1 MNLLKKYQTN
11 QYYLHRWLPW
21 VFLLF
26 ALPITYAIWN
36 AERKAEYNDREVEF
50 NYRLAN
56 THSQIAKQL
65 TLHEQS
71 LYSIRGFFNA
81 SSFVSADEFSDYVQT
96 IFKSKF
102 SSGLYQVGFVKYV
115 DLTDANSYQSL
126 DSALKTSLIKHHD
139 TEQHDSYAP
148 VVYAVSQ
155 TKKTAVMKLSDVF
168 DIPQAKQ
175 AMLLSANQNQAVIIK
190 KINLDANQATD
201 CECLS
206 MVLPIYASPQQS
218 SFPLNNPNEIY
229 GWVFLTIDS
238 PVFFKQTISNLKDEF
253 ITYSVFD
260 GHTDN
265 DANLLY
271 SDDKQ
276 NIHESFFKPS
286 YMKQKAIDMTGHQWL
301 IKAQSL
307 PKFDGMLNF
316 HNPNVI
322 GAIGLFT
329 NFAIAGVLLL
339 LFARLKALDELK
351 HINQQLQFSDN
362 RWRFALEGSGDGV
375 WDWDV
380 PNKQVTFSKRWK
392 EMLGYEERDLDNT
405 FEEWQSKIHPDSY
418 AGVMSVIDATL
429 MGQASNYSIECRFK
443 CKDNSWKWMLA
454 RGMVVIKDDYG
465 LPLRMVGTQTD
476 ISQLKESE
484 ETIWQHANF
493 DALTNL
499 PNRRMFYAR
508 LEQELSKS
516 KRTKLKFGLLFLD
529 LDRFKEVNDTLG
541 HDQGDVLLQLAAQR
555 LLDCTYEQDVV
566 ARLGGDEFVILV
578 SDIETSH
585 LKNLEVI
592 AQKVLAT
599 LAEPF
604 LLNHEKAFVSA
615 SIGIAIY
622 PDDSS
627 SSDDLIKCVDQA
639 MYESKHRGGNCFTYF
654 TTKMQEKAVNRLHL
668 SNDLR
673 GALSKGELFVE
684 YQPIIELKSNK
695 IYKAEA
701 LLRWL
706 HPERGL
712 ISPAEFIPIAEDTR
726 LINEIGHW
734 VLIECIKQCMD
745 WRKKIDGSFQI
756 AVNKSPI
763 QFLNTEERYSKW
775 VQTLLSEDNSINAIV
790 IEITESLLLD
800 ASGQVVDKLKR
811 YRDNGVQF
819 ALDDF
824 GTGYSSLSYL
834 RKFEIDYLKIDRSF
848 VANIEHNLE
857 DKVLCNAI
865 ITMAHSLGIKVI
877 AEGVET
883 QEQRDILLQLGCDFG
898 QGFYFSKS
906 LLPAQFEAYLGA
918 HHSRLAHNNLIIA

>member
-1 MNLLKKYQTN
+1 MNLLKKYETN
-11 QYYLHRWLPW
+11 KYYVYRWLPW

-56 THSQIAKQL
+56 THNQIAEQL

-81 SSFVSADEFSDYVQT
+81 SSFVDADEFSDYVQT

-115 DLTDANSYQSL
+115 DLTVANSDQSL
-126 DSALKTSLIKHHD
+126 EANLKNLLIKRNNA
-139 TEQHDSYAP
+139 EQHDSYAP

-155 TKKTAVMKLSDVF
+155 TNNIAVRKLSDAF

-175 AMLLSANQNQAVIIK
+175 AMLQSANLNQAVIIN
-190 KINLDANQATD
+190 KINLEASAMAG

-206 MVLPIYASPQQS
+206 MVLPIYASPQQN
-218 SFPLNNPNEIY
+218 SFPLKNLNEIN

-238 PVFFKQTISNLKDEF
+238 KAFFKQTIGNLNDEF

-260 GHTDN
+260 GATDN
-265 DANLLY
+265 GTNLLY
-271 SDDKQ
+271 RDGKQ
-276 NIHESFFKPS
+276 NINAHFLKPS
-286 YMKQKAIDMTGHQWL
+286 YMQQKIIDMSGHEWL

-351 HINQQLQFSDN
+351 HTNQQLQFSDN

-380 PNKQVTFSKRWK
+380 RSRQVTFSKRWK

-405 FEEWQSKIHPDSY
+405 FETWQSKIHPDNLAS
-418 AGVMSVIDATL
+418 VMNAVDATL
-429 MGQASNYSIECRFK
+429 AGQTTSYSIECRFK
-443 CKDNSWKWMLA
+443 CKDDSWKWMLA
-454 RGMVVIKDDYG
+454 RGMVVIKDDDG
-465 LPLRMVGTQTD
+465 LPLRLVGTQTD
-476 ISQLKESE
+476 ISQLKDSE

-508 LEQELSKS
+508 LDQELSKS

-578 SDIETSH
+578 SDIENIH

-592 AQKVLAT
+592 AQKVLST

-627 SSDDLIKCVDQA
+627 NTDDLIKCVDQA

-673 GALSKGELFVE
+673 GALSKDELFIE
-684 YQPIIELKSNK
+684 YQPIIELKTSK

-734 VLIECIKQCMD
+734 VLIESIKQCMD
-745 WRKKIDGSFQI
+745 WRKKIDSSFQI
-756 AVNKSPI
+756 TVNKSPV
-763 QFLNTEERYSKW
+763 QFLNTEEKYSNW
-775 VQTLLSEDNSINAIV
+775 VKTLLKEENSVNAIV

-800 ASGQVVDKLKR
+800 ASGHMVDKLKR
-811 YRDNGVQF
+811 YRQNGIQF

-848 VANIEHNLE
+848 VANIHHNVE
-857 DKVLCNAI
+857 DKVLCTAI

-877 AEGVET
+877 AEGIET

-906 LLPAQFEAYLGA
+906 LLPAQFEAYLDA
-918 HHSRLAHNNLIIA
+918 QKPALTPNY